1 MPGNNN
7 PWAGELA
14 SRNKKK
20 NSVGRQT
27 SQQGKS
33 PNCASPPVQPVEEG
47 KKEVFTSE
55 RTPLIPQSPP
65 VPVEKPTNST
75 ETEASL
81 TRASDDLGRSAKE
94 NTAKVKS
101 ADNEA
106 GRQLAPGSSRPV
118 QAGQKVGEEDFD
130 AVEISQQGNQE
141 EKKKGNK
148 TEQEKETNKV
158 DSKTS
163 KKESDWLKESRM
175 NLKPVAQPFK
185 VAEPSSVEVESP
197 IEQLITSK
205 GSAENKGEE
214 VFYLERTVLLL
225 PTCLFRVKR
234 KRAV

>member
-65 VPVEKPTNST
+65 LPVEKPTNST

-81 TRASDDLGRSAKE
+81 THTSDDPGRSAKE

-106 GRQLAPGSSRPV
+106 GGQLAPSSRPV
-118 QAGQKVGEEDFD
+118 QAGQKVGEEGFESD
-130 AVEISQQGNQE
+130 QQGNQE

-148 TEQEKETNKV
+148 AEQEKETNKV

-185 VAEPSSVEVESP
+185 VVEPSSVEVESP
-197 IEQLITSK
+197 IEQLITNK

-214 VFYLERTVLLL
+214 VFYLERT
-225 PTCLFRVKR
+225 CLFRVKR

>member
-65 VPVEKPTNST
+65 LPVEKPTNST
-75 ETEASL
+75 ETEASF
-81 TRASDDLGRSAKE
+81 TSDDPGRSAKE

-106 GRQLAPGSSRPV
+106 GRQLAPRSSRPV
-118 QAGQKVGEEDFD
+118 QAGQKVGEEVFD
-130 AVEISQQGNQE
+130 AVEIGQQGNQE

-148 TEQEKETNKV
+148 TEQERETNKV
-158 DSKTS
+158 ESKTS

-197 IEQLITSK
+197 IEQLITNK

-214 VFYLERTVLLL
+214 VFYLERT
-225 PTCLFRVKR
+225 CLFRVKR
-234 KRAV
+234 KRAVRRKAT

>member
-65 VPVEKPTNST
+65 LPVEKPTNST

-81 TRASDDLGRSAKE
+81 THTSDDPGRSAKE

-106 GRQLAPGSSRPV
+106 GGQLAPV
-118 QAGQKVGEEDFD
+118 QAGQKVGEEGFD
-130 AVEISQQGNQE
+130 AVEIGQQGNPE

-148 TEQEKETNKV
+148 AEQEKETNKV

-185 VAEPSSVEVESP
+185 VVEPSSVEVESP
-197 IEQLITSK
+197 IEQLITNK

-214 VFYLERTVLLL
+214 VFYLEHTVLLL

>member
-81 TRASDDLGRSAKE
+81 TRTSDDLGRSAKE

-118 QAGQKVGEEDFD
+118 QAGQKVGEEVFD
-130 AVEISQQGNQE
+130 AVENGQQGNQE

-158 DSKTS
+158 DSKPS

-197 IEQLITSK
+197 IEQLITNK

-214 VFYLERTVLLL
+214 VFYLERT
-225 PTCLFRVKR
+225 CLFRVKR